1 MATPVRKQYLD
12 IKAQYPNEILLYRMG
27 DFYETFDEDAQIA
40 SRDLEIVLTQREM
53 GHGEIVPLAGIP
65 YHALENYLA
74 KLLKKGHRVAIAE
87 HTSTPDGKGIVDRS
101 VTRVVTPG
109 TILESNL
116 LESSANNYLAAVI
129 RHSNHAAIAHV
140 DISTGEFGVTQIEA
154 NLILEELARL
164 SPSEVIIDENDAEI
178 AEILQDKYKITLLYA
193 DNFKYRTARQSLLQL
208 YKVKTLDAYGCES
221 LELAI
226 AAAGAV
232 LAYLKETHPLSL
244 THLGG
249 LYTYSIDEFMTID
262 PQTRRNLEL
271 FEGGQWGTAEQS
283 LLKVL
288 NLTYTPMGARVLR
301 NWVGQPLLDVN
312 ALNQRLDAVEWFHT
326 SELLRSSLKA
336 LLSEVSDVERIIQ
349 RTASG
354 IVLPRE
360 LVGLKKSLITIPSI
374 IELIFNQE
382 DSKLKWLLD
391 GLDPCVEAV
400 SLLQESLNDDPQG
413 DLGQGKIIR
422 EGYFS
427 EIDDLISAT
436 RDARKYISALE
447 QQEKSRTGIGNLKI
461 GYNRVFGYFFEVS
474 NSHLN
479 NVPDDYIRKQT
490 LVNAERFFTEELKQ
504 YENKVLNASEKL
516 QELETQIYK
525 NVCSQVLSFSTRI
538 LGAALAIARIDALL
552 SLGEA
557 ASRYGYVRPSLS
569 NDENLNLVSAR
580 HPVVERFLPPGTFV
594 SNDSIMS
601 TEASQLV
608 ILTGPNMAGKST
620 YLRQVAL
627 VVLMAQIGSF
637 VPAEQAHVGLVDR
650 IFTRV
655 GLQDDLTSGQSTFM
669 IEMVETA
676 SILNHA
682 TKRSLL
688 ILDELGRGTSTFDGL
703 SIAQAVA
710 EHIHNEASLGC
721 RTLFATHYHELTTL
735 AERLPRVTNLSIL
748 VSESNGG
755 IAFFH
760 RIVSGGTDKSYGV
773 QVAQLAGLPFSVIER
788 AKELLQEHETLNGR
802 SKTVKSKNLPGGP
815 AQGQFDFH
823 VDYPPEIEKLFESIK
838 EIDLDDITPRQALDK
853 LAQIISEA
861 KNG

>member
-1 MATPVRKQYLD
+1 
-12 IKAQYPNEILLYRMG
+12 MG

-87 HTSTPDGKGIVDRS
+87 QTSTPDGKGIVDRS

-164 SPSEVIIDENDAEI
+164 SPSEVIINENDAEI

-326 SELLRSSLKA
+326 S
-336 LLSEVSDVERIIQ
+336 
-349 RTASG
+349 
-354 IVLPRE
+354 
-360 LVGLKKSLITIPSI
+360 
-374 IELIFNQE
+374 
-382 DSKLKWLLD
+382 
-391 GLDPCVEAV
+391 
-400 SLLQESLNDDPQG
+400 
-413 DLGQGKIIR
+413 
-422 EGYFS
+422 
-427 EIDDLISAT
+427 
-436 RDARKYISALE
+436 
-447 QQEKSRTGIGNLKI
+447 
-461 GYNRVFGYFFEVS
+461 
-474 NSHLN
+474 
-479 NVPDDYIRKQT
+479 
-490 LVNAERFFTEELKQ
+490 
-504 YENKVLNASEKL
+504 
-516 QELETQIYK
+516 
-525 NVCSQVLSFSTRI
+525 
-538 LGAALAIARIDALL
+538 
-552 SLGEA
+552 
-557 ASRYGYVRPSLS
+557 
-569 NDENLNLVSAR
+569 
-580 HPVVERFLPPGTFV
+580 
-594 SNDSIMS
+594 
-601 TEASQLV
+601 
-608 ILTGPNMAGKST
+608 
-620 YLRQVAL
+620 
-627 VVLMAQIGSF
+627 
-637 VPAEQAHVGLVDR
+637 
-650 IFTRV
+650 
-655 GLQDDLTSGQSTFM
+655 
-669 IEMVETA
+669 
-676 SILNHA
+676 
-682 TKRSLL
+682 
-688 ILDELGRGTSTFDGL
+688 
-703 SIAQAVA
+703 
-710 EHIHNEASLGC
+710 
-721 RTLFATHYHELTTL
+721 
-735 AERLPRVTNLSIL
+735 
-748 VSESNGG
+748 
-755 IAFFH
+755 
-760 RIVSGGTDKSYGV
+760 
-773 QVAQLAGLPFSVIER
+773 
-788 AKELLQEHETLNGR
+788 
-802 SKTVKSKNLPGGP
+802 
-815 AQGQFDFH
+815 
-823 VDYPPEIEKLFESIK
+823 
-838 EIDLDDITPRQALDK
+838 
-853 LAQIISEA
+853 
-861 KNG
+861 